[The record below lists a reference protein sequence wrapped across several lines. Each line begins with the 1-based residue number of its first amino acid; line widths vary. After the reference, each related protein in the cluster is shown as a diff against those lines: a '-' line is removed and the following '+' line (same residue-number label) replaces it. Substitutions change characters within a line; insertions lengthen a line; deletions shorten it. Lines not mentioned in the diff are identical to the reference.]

1 MENTKTFID
10 IKNEYINA
18 RIEQR
23 CSLNAALIEN
33 GYNVKSGRNAGM
45 GIINYQSGKNHLNP
59 PHNLKHHQWI
69 ETSKN
74 HVNILI
80 SLNPFDMDPH
90 SGNLHHLYDRI
101 GVQAYLHDNTE
112 QDIRTSMIITRWS
125 LPLSKLEQEELLH
138 FLNKLVKWFEEW
150 K

>member
-1 MENTKTFID
+1 MGNTKTFTD

-23 CSLNAALIEN
+23 CSLKAVLKEN
-33 GYNVKSGRNAGM
+33 GYNVTKRGGIGRA
-45 GIINYQSGKNHLNP
+45 NYKSGKNKLNP

-80 SLNPFDMDPH
+80 SLNPFDMDTN
-90 SGNLHHLYDRI
+90 SGNPHHLYDRI
-101 GVQAYLHDNTE
+101 GVQAYLNDNTE